1 MRHATGWNTALVLLA
16 VAWTLACGGSSP
28 TAPTQQST
36 TTSVVIPSAVT
47 VSGQL
52 SFAAAGGTSQLTAKA
67 TYADGSSRD
76 VTSGCTWQSNNVAIA
91 TVSQTGLLTVRGAG
105 TTWITATYDGWTGGA
120 VVAVRALDLPA
131 EIPLVPALLVSS
143 WRNVDLNTGGVTQA
157 DVGADSSGFAVRL
170 WGACVPTACDLGEE
184 TTPFSDGDDGLLS
197 LTWQLSFA
205 VKRIEIRLLKDGR
218 LEVWC
223 HTHFTDT
230 SGRQDYDSVDYLR
243 KFE

>member
-1 MRHATGWNTALVLLA
+1 MRHVTGWNTALLLLA
-16 VAWTLACGGSSP
+16 VALALSCGASSP

-36 TTSVVIPSAVT
+36 TPSVVIPSAVT

-52 SFAAAGGTSQLTAKA
+52 SFATAGGTSQLTAKA

-76 VTSGCTWQSNNVAIA
+76 VTSGCTWQSSNVAIV
-91 TVSQTGLLTVRGAG
+91 TVSQTGLLTARGAG
-105 TTWITATYDGWTGGA
+105 ATWVTATYDGRAGYA
-120 VVAVRALDLPA
+120 AAAVRALDLPA
-131 EIPLVPALLVSS
+131 ETPLVPALLVGF
-143 WRNVDLNTGGVTQA
+143 WRNVDLNTGGMVQA
-157 DVGADSSGFAVRL
+157 GVAADSSGFAVSL
-170 WGACVPTACDLGEE
+170 WGACVPTACDWGEE

-197 LTWQLSFA
+197 LTWQSSFA
-205 VKRIEIRLLKDGR
+205 VRSVEIRLLKDGR

-230 SGRQDYDSVDYLR
+230 SGRPDYDRVDYLR

>member
-1 MRHATGWNTALVLLA
+1 MRHVTGWNRALLLLA
-16 VAWTLACGGSSP
+16 AAWTLSCGGSSP

-36 TTSVVIPSAVT
+36 TPSVVIPSAVT

-52 SFAAAGGTSQLTAKA
+52 SFATAGGTSQLTAKA

-76 VTSGCTWQSNNVAIA
+76 VTSGCTWQSSNVAIV
-91 TVSQTGLLTVRGAG
+91 TVSQTGLLTARGAG
-105 TTWITATYDGWTGGA
+105 TTWITATYDGRAGYA
-120 VVAVRALDLPA
+120 AAAVRALDLPA
-131 EIPLVPALLVSS
+131 EIPLVPALLVGS
-143 WRNVDLNTGGVTQA
+143 WRNVDPATGGITQA
-157 DVGADSSGFAVRL
+157 DVRADSGAFAVRL
-170 WGACVPTACDLGEE
+170 WGACLPTACDWGEE

-197 LTWQLSFA
+197 ITWRWSFA
-205 VKRIEIRLLKDGR
+205 VSSVEIRLLKDGR

-230 SGRQDYDSVDYLR
+230 SGRQDYDFVDYLR